1 MRVHKTIIDILAAT
15 GLILTG
21 MFAACVVYA
30 VIRWLLMLI
39 GMPLLVVLVMLAG

>member
-15 GLILTG
+15 GLILTA

-30 VIRWLLMLI
+30 VIRRLLMLI
-39 GMPLLVVLVMLAG
+39 GVPLLIALVMLAG